1 VARKSGEDVVKVS
14 KRGTAS
20 GKKPKAKAGGTET
33 AQRRKDPVFM
43 KNLESAIRAE
53 RARVDATPTVDIA
66 KGGIAKGGI
75 AKGGIAKGGIAKG
88 GIAKGGIAKGGV
100 PATTKAAP
108 KPEPRA
114 KAAANQSRKAGK
126 SDKKALAAELAS
138 LMPQLDSE
146 GLAFLIEQARVHIYN
161 MRVAELEDAAVE
173 AERASNRVHAT
184 GVAEEFQIHA
194 AGNGS
199 SYDLVWHDKW
209 KMFTDEEMLAM
220 VRITSSKD
228 AVADVAGRLYRWLLA
243 ERRDVIADIP
253 FSGLADPKLR
263 KLVALLRK
271 TFAVKGRK

>member
-1 VARKSGEDVVKVS
+1 VARKSGDDVVKVS

-43 KNLESAIRAE
+43 KNLESAILAE
-53 RARVDATPTVDIA
+53 RARVDAAPTGAIA

-75 AKGGIAKGGIAKG
+75 AKGD
-88 GIAKGGIAKGGV
+88 V
-100 PATTKAAP
+100 PVAAKAAP

-114 KAAANQSRKAGK
+114 KVAASQSRKAGK

-184 GVAEEFQIHA
+184 RVAEEFQIHA

-271 TFAVKGRK
+271 TFAVKSKK